1 MRTSCWGIFV
11 YKAMKSYIYMLLDPF
26 EAMVGY
32 VGKSVDPEGRYYQ
45 HLNDR
50 HTNKGK
56 IRWILKLQKLGSKPL
71 LYILEETDT
80 KHESIRESFWIDE
93 VFKMGY
99 QLLNIAKVYP
109 RERIISENQRQREL
123 VAGRFA
129 SKEEYL
135 ADVKKRREGLPTSF
149 LRPQY
154 NPLALERYLVERQ
167 PKLKE
172 SLATENQDEHLD
184 FLERMQKAKKE
195 RALANKIAREQALE
209 ARRLEITEHA
219 KNWKEPAPIEPKP
232 NLVLATP
239 QKPASFYLKIVY
251 ELLYWGS
258 SAYACYKLFL
268 AFKII
273 YAFYGR

>member
-11 YKAMKSYIYMLLDPF
+11 CKVMKSYIYMLLDPF

-56 IRWILKLQKLGSKPL
+56 IRWILKLQELGSKPL

-135 ADVKKRREGLPTSF
+135 ADVKKRREGLPASF

-154 NPLALERYLVERQ
+154 NPLALERDLVERQ

-172 SLATENQDEHLD
+172 SLTTENQDEHLD
-184 FLERMQKAKKE
+184 FLERMQKAK
-195 RALANKIAREQALE
+195 
-209 ARRLEITEHA
+209 
-219 KNWKEPAPIEPKP
+219 KEPAPIEPKP